1 MGRSESIKSGP
12 PTLRLPAFSEA
23 ILRRFPLC
31 PARLDLIV
39 NHMDSCCPKVSGPP
53 VDADRDPVDL
63 SILIPA
69 FNEDACIAAMVRE
82 TACVLHGLGR
92 SFEILVVDDGSTDL
106 TWPRLND
113 LRAEVPELRL
123 VRLAVHSGQS
133 AALGAAF
140 RAARGRIYIALDADG
155 QNDPADI
162 PALVARLDHCDL
174 CCGYRLRRRDVW
186 SRRIGSRLANAVRNR
201 ILHEK
206 IRDTGCTLKA
216 FRAEWARTLPMQFR
230 GMHRFI
236 PALLA
241 LAGARVEEIP
251 VNHRP
256 RSAGQSKYTNWG
268 RLGETLR
275 DLWAVRWMQRRYS
288 AIKTVETGWNR

>member
-1 MGRSESIKSGP
+1 
-12 PTLRLPAFSEA
+12 
-23 ILRRFPLC
+23 
-31 PARLDLIV
+31 
-39 NHMDSCCPKVSGPP
+39 MDSCCPIVSGPP
-53 VDADRDPVDL
+53 VDAARDTVDL

-106 TWPRLND
+106 TWTCLNH
-113 LRAEVPELRL
+113 LRAEVSELRL

-140 RAARGRIYIALDADG
+140 RAARGRIYISLDADG

-162 PALVARLDHCDL
+162 PTLMAQLDHYDL
-174 CCGYRLRRRDVW
+174 CCGYRIRRRDAW
-186 SRRIGSRLANAVRNR
+186 SKRIGSRLANAVRNLVLR
-201 ILHEK
+201 EQ

-216 FRAEWARTLPMQFR
+216 FRAEWAQSLPMQFR

-241 LAGARVEEIP
+241 MAGARITEIP

-256 RSAGQSKYTNWG
+256 RAAGKSKYTNRG
-268 RLGETLR
+268 RLKETLG
-275 DLWAVRWMQRRYS
+275 DLWAVRWMQKRYRP
-288 AIKTVETGWNR
+288 IRVEDPQWTH